1 MAKECDITGK
11 RRRVGGGY
19 TSIVSE
25 RAQSGFLL
33 WYDGSMSL
41 IDGIFVV
48 AVIMMS
54 AVIHEVMHGVAAERL
69 GDPTARLQGRITLN
83 PISHLDP
90 MGSIILPLVLVLTNA
105 PILFGWAKPVPYN
118 PHNLR
123 PGRFSEA
130 IVAVAGPV
138 SNIFLAL
145 IFGFLLRLGI
155 AGGYA
160 SESFI
165 HITSLVVFINILLA
179 VFNLVPIPPLD
190 GSKLLFALFPEN
202 TFKLRN
208 FFERYGLML
217 VILFIF
223 FAWQFIAPIVF
234 YLFRVVTGI
243 NF

>member
-1 MAKECDITGK
+1 MELDFIFQIAVLIM
-11 RRRVGGGY
+11 
-19 TSIVSE
+19 SIV
-25 RAQSGFLL
+25 
-33 WYDGSMSL
+33 
-41 IDGIFVV
+41 V
-48 AVIMMS
+48 
-54 AVIHEVMHGVAAERL
+54 HEVSHGYAANYL
-69 GDPTARLQGRITLN
+69 GDPTAKYEGRLTLN
-83 PISHLDP
+83 PIKHLELF
-90 MGSIILPLVLVLTNA
+90 GSIILPTISYLFA
-105 PILFGWAKPVPYN
+105 GFIFGWAKPVPYN